1 MTLTLKQLS
10 HTVNRYA
17 TMYHLHTELEEL
29 SENMLAITYIDKSTH
44 FKFKQVIDYLDAP
57 TDESII
63 RRVQFNVDKATL
75 LWKQTKHIITGL
87 IALFPSV
94 LQQPI
99 MILDSYRNELTGQ
112 WIQTYNFRFQVKEK
126 DMHNKVELILTDSR
140 LIAVTRTIEQPGV
153 ASSPIHYEQER
164 IKLESIDDPQRIDV
178 LVYNTLLKDLHYL
191 DELEFGDLMRSRKKV
206 TK

>member
-1 MTLTLKQLS
+1 MTVTINQLS

-29 SENMLAITYIDKSTH
+29 SENMLAITYIDKSTQ

-63 RRVQFNVDKATL
+63 RRVQFDVDKAML
-75 LWKQTKHIITGL
+75 LWKQTKHIITDL

-99 MILDSYRNELTGQ
+99 MIFDSYRNELTRQ
-112 WIQTYNFRFQVKEK
+112 WIQIYNFRFRIKEK
-126 DMHNKVELILTDSR
+126 DMHNKVELILTDFR
-140 LIAVTRTIEQPGV
+140 LIAVTRTVEHPGV
-153 ASSPIHYEQER
+153 AGSPIHYEQER
-164 IKLESIDDPQRIDV
+164 INLDSIKSKKVIEG
-178 LVYNTLLKDLHYL
+178 LVYAVLLLDLDYL
-191 DELEFGDLMRSRKKV
+191 NKLEFGDLIH
-206 TK
+206 

>member
-29 SENMLAITYIDKSTH
+29 SENMLAITNIDKSTQ
-44 FKFKQVIDYLDAP
+44 FKFI
-57 TDESII
+57 
-63 RRVQFNVDKATL
+63 
-75 LWKQTKHIITGL
+75 HIITDL
-87 IALFPSV
+87 IDLFLSV
-94 LQQPI
+94 LQPPI
-99 MILDSYRNELTGQ
+99 MIFDSYRNEVTRQ
-112 WIQTYNFRFQVKEK
+112 WIEIHNFRFQVKEEDK

-164 IKLESIDDPQRIDV
+164 IKLESIKSPKQIET
-178 LVYNTLLKDLHYL
+178 LVYGVLLRDLDYL
-191 DELEFGDLMRSRKKV
+191 NKLEFGDLIH
-206 TK
+206 

>member
-1 MTLTLKQLS
+1 MTVTINQLS

-29 SENMLAITYIDKSTH
+29 SENMLAITYIDKSTQ

-63 RRVQFNVDKATL
+63 RRVQFDVDKAML
-75 LWKQTKHIITGL
+75 LWKQTKHIITDL

-99 MILDSYRNELTGQ
+99 MILDSYRNELTRQ
-112 WIQTYNFRFQVKEK
+112 WIQVYNFRFQIKEK
-126 DMHNKVELILTDSR
+126 DMHNKVELILTDTR
-140 LIAVTRTIEQPGV
+140 LIAVTRTVEQPGV
-153 ASSPIHYEQER
+153 ANSPIHYEQER
-164 IKLESIDDPQRIDV
+164 ITLESIDSPNHIET
-178 LVYNTLLKDLHYL
+178 LVYCVLINDLHYR
-191 DELEFGDLMRSRKKV
+191 DELEFGDLMHSRKKV

>member
-29 SENMLAITYIDKSTH
+29 SENMLTITYIDKNTQ

-63 RRVQFNVDKATL
+63 RRVQFDVDKATL
-75 LWKQTKHIITGL
+75 LWKQTKHIITDL

-99 MILDSYRNELTGQ
+99 MILDSYRNELTRQ
-112 WIQTYNFRFQVKEK
+112 WIQTHNFSFGVKEK

-140 LIAVTRTIEQPGV
+140 LIAVTRTVEQPGV
-153 ASSPIHYEQER
+153 AGSPIHYEQER
-164 IKLESIDDPQRIDV
+164 ITLESIDSPNRIET
-178 LVYNTLLKDLHYL
+178 LVYCVLINDLHYR
-191 DELEFGDLMRSRKKV
+191 DKLEFGDLMHSRKKV
-206 TK
+206 TE

>member
-1 MTLTLKQLS
+1 MTVTINQLS

-29 SENMLAITYIDKSTH
+29 SENMLAITYIDKNTQ

-63 RRVQFNVDKATL
+63 RRVQFDVDKAML
-75 LWKQTKHIITGL
+75 LWKQTKHIITDL

-99 MILDSYRNELTGQ
+99 MIFDSYRNELTRQ
-112 WIQTYNFRFQVKEK
+112 WIENYNFRFQIKEK
-126 DMHNKVELILTDSR
+126 NMHNKVEVILTDTR

-153 ASSPIHYEQER
+153 STSPIHYEQER
-164 IKLESIDDPQRIDV
+164 VTLDSIENPKQIET
-178 LVYNTLLKDLHYL
+178 LVYCVLINDLHYRDKL
-191 DELEFGDLMRSRKKV
+191 DFKDLIK
-206 TK
+206 

>member
-29 SENMLAITYIDKSTH
+29 SENMLAITYIDKNTQ

-63 RRVQFNVDKATL
+63 RRVQFDVDKATL
-75 LWKQTKHIITGL
+75 LWKQTKHIITDL

-99 MILDSYRNELTGQ
+99 MILDSYRNELTRQ

-140 LIAVTRTIEQPGV
+140 LIAVTRTVEHPGV
-153 ASSPIHYEQER
+153 AGSPIHYEQER
-164 IKLESIDDPQRIDV
+164 INLDSIKSKKVIKG
-178 LVYNTLLKDLHYL
+178 LVYNVLLRDLDYL
-191 DELEFGDLMRSRKKV
+191 NKLEFGDIIH
-206 TK
+206 

>member
-1 MTLTLKQLS
+1 MTVTINQLS

-29 SENMLAITYIDKSTH
+29 SENMLAITYIDKTTQ
-44 FKFKQVIDYLDAP
+44 FKFKQIIDYLDAP

-63 RRVQFNVDKATL
+63 RRVQFDVDKAML
-75 LWKQTKHIITGL
+75 LWKQTKHIITDL

-99 MILDSYRNELTGQ
+99 MIFDSYRNELTHQ
-112 WIQTYNFRFQVKEK
+112 WIEIHNFRFQVKEEDK

-140 LIAVTRTIEQPGV
+140 LIAVTRTVEHPGV
-153 ASSPIHYEQER
+153 AGSPIYYEQER
-164 IKLESIDDPQRIDV
+164 IDIDSIENPKHIEA
-178 LVYNTLLKDLHYL
+178 LVYQVLINDLHYRDKL
-191 DELEFGDLMRSRKKV
+191 DFKDLIK
-206 TK
+206 

>member
-1 MTLTLKQLS
+1 MTVTINQLS

-29 SENMLAITYIDKSTH
+29 SENMLTITYIDKSTQ

-63 RRVQFNVDKATL
+63 RRVQFDVDKAML
-75 LWKQTKHIITGL
+75 LWKQTKHIITDL
-87 IALFPSV
+87 IDLFPSV

-99 MILDSYRNELTGQ
+99 MIFDSYRNELTRQ
-112 WIQTYNFRFQVKEK
+112 WIQTYNFRFQVKEEDK

-140 LIAVTRTIEQPGV
+140 LIAVTRTVEQPGV
-153 ASSPIHYEQER
+153 STSPIHYEQER
-164 IKLESIDDPQRIDV
+164 INLDSIKSKKVIEC
-178 LVYNTLLKDLHYL
+178 LVYAVLLLDLDYL
-191 DELEFGDLMRSRKKV
+191 NKLEFGDLIH
-206 TK
+206 

>member
-1 MTLTLKQLS
+1 MTVTINQLS

-29 SENMLAITYIDKSTH
+29 SENMLAITYIDKSTQ

-63 RRVQFNVDKATL
+63 RRVQFDVDKAML
-75 LWKQTKHIITGL
+75 LWKQTKHIITDL

-99 MILDSYRNELTGQ
+99 VILDAYRNEVTHR
-112 WIQTYNFRFQVKEK
+112 WIETYNFRFQIKEK

-140 LIAVTRTIEQPGV
+140 LIAVTRTVEQPGV
-153 ASSPIHYEQER
+153 TSSPIHYEQER
-164 IKLESIDDPQRIDV
+164 ITLESIDSPKCIET
-178 LVYNTLLKDLHYL
+178 LVYCVLINDLHYRDKL
-191 DELEFGDLMRSRKKV
+191 DFKDLIK
-206 TK
+206 

>member
-1 MTLTLKQLS
+1 MTVTISQLS

-29 SENMLAITYIDKSTH
+29 SENMLAITYIDKNTQ

-63 RRVQFNVDKATL
+63 RRVQFDVDKAML
-75 LWKQTKHIITGL
+75 LWKQTKHIITDL
-87 IALFPSV
+87 IDLFPSV

-99 MILDSYRNELTGQ
+99 VILDAYRNELTGR
-112 WIQTYNFRFQVKEK
+112 WIETYNFRFQIKNK

-140 LIAVTRTIEQPGV
+140 LIAVTRTVEQPGV
-153 ASSPIHYEQER
+153 TSSPIHYEQER
-164 IKLESIDDPQRIDV
+164 IDLDSIESPNRIEV
-178 LVYNTLLKDLHYL
+178 LVYNVLIKDLHYR
-191 DELEFGDLMRSRKKV
+191 DELEFGDLMQSRKKV

>member
-1 MTLTLKQLS
+1 MTVTINQLS

-29 SENMLAITYIDKSTH
+29 SENMLAITYIDKSTQ

-63 RRVQFNVDKATL
+63 RRVQFDVDKAML
-75 LWKQTKHIITGL
+75 LWKQTKHIITDL
-87 IALFPSV
+87 IDLFPSV

-99 MILDSYRNELTGQ
+99 MIFDSYRNELTRQ
-112 WIQTYNFRFQVKEK
+112 WIQTYNFRFQVKEEDK

-140 LIAVTRTIEQPGV
+140 LIAVTRTVEQPGV
-153 ASSPIHYEQER
+153 STSPIHYEQER
-164 IKLESIDDPQRIDV
+164 INLDSIKSKKVIEC
-178 LVYNTLLKDLHYL
+178 LVYAVLLLDLDYL
-191 DELEFGDLMRSRKKV
+191 NKLEFGDLIH
-206 TK
+206 